1 MNEPTSLLQ
10 QTWLDTTKDN
20 TQRLARGLPSPAAVQ
35 ERGLP
40 KGDSGLNMLENRN
53 FWRCCCTVHSSV
65 GEAVFPHRVVFSG
78 RLLYYPAVVR
88 CHLPQPQLARSALS
102 LLLWVLSSLLCC
114 FVWIKVTRIQKC
126 KPNKRELTILTDL
139 AKTYRQWLSNRQ
151 IKGFKDLEEDWIAP
165 IQSNPKKSHYLFET
179 TLLSN
184 KIQ

>member
-20 TQRLARGLPSPAAVQ
+20 TQRLARGLPSPAVVQ

-102 LLLWVLSSLLCC
+102 PSLSSVIASLLLCLDKSDQNSEM
-114 FVWIKVTRIQKC
+114 Q
-126 KPNKRELTILTDL
+126 
-139 AKTYRQWLSNRQ
+139 AKQERTNDFNRLGENLQ
-151 IKGFKDLEEDWIAP
+151 TMTK
-165 IQSNPKKSHYLFET
+165 
-179 TLLSN
+179 
-184 KIQ
+184 